1 MADTAIVGR
10 NVEILQTNVVSG
22 LSAFSWGAAAAGAVA
37 ATAVTFILI
46 SLGSGIGLLA
56 ASPYSSGPSLTA
68 LTVAGAAWIV
78 LAQTWGF
85 AVGGY
90 LAGRLRTFANADHPN
105 EADFR
110 DGAHG
115 LVAWGIGVLLT
126 LAMVATAGMFA
137 VGLTGHVASNLGA
150 GATVAAGQQSRNAGM
165 ADPAGYF
172 TDTLFRTAPRQ
183 TATPALAS
191 GVQTTA
197 PSGPT
202 AMPTPQGE
210 TPPTMQAQQP
220 AAPAVDTQT
229 RTEAGRIVSTGLAS
243 GQFSDDDRAYLGRVV
258 GARAGLPPEE
268 ANRRVAEVETR
279 MKAYAKDTADKA
291 AKAASM
297 LSFWTFMSLLMGA
310 VAAVVGGIV
319 GGNHRDENLGLSRL
333 R

>member
-10 NVEILQTNVVSG
+10 NIEVLQTNTVMG
-22 LSAFSWGAAAAGAVA
+22 GMSAFSWGAAAGGAIA
-37 ATAVTFILI
+37 ATAMSFILI

-56 ASPYSSGPSLTA
+56 ASPYSSGPSLTT
-68 LTVAGAAWIV
+68 LTIAGAVWIV
-78 LAQTWGF
+78 LSQTWGH

-90 LAGRLRTFANADHPN
+90 LAGRLRTFASADPPD

-115 LVAWGIGVLLT
+115 FVAWAMGVLLT
-126 LAMVATAGMFA
+126 LVMVATVGMFS
-137 VGLTGHVASNLGA
+137 VGLSGHVASTLGA
-150 GATVAAGQQSRNAGM
+150 GATVAAGQQTRGGDQTA
-165 ADPAGYF
+165 YY
-172 TDTLFRTAPRQ
+172 TDALFRTAPRQ
-183 TATPALAS
+183 QTGSPAS
-191 GVQTTA
+191 GGGAQTTS

-220 AAPAVDTQT
+220 TAPAADAQARSEV
-229 RTEAGRIVSTGLAS
+229 GRIMATGMAS
-243 GQFSDDDRAYLGRVV
+243 GQLSDDDRAYLGRVV
-258 GARAGLPPEE
+258 GARTGLPPEE
-268 ANRRVAEVETR
+268 ANRRVQEVETR
-279 MKAYAKDTADKA
+279 ARIAAKEAGDKA

-310 VAAVVGGIV
+310 AAAVIGGVV